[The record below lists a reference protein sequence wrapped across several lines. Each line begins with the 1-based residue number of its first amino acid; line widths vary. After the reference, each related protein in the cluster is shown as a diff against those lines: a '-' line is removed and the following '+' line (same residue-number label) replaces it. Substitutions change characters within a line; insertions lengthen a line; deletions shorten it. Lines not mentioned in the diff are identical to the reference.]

1 MTGRPIN
8 QREHIMHRKIPSHLL
23 PTPCPFDPNRT
34 IPSEAQCRKWWDEFD
49 MFDHI
54 KEHSLQ
60 VANVATTI
68 AELAVRA
75 GVTAPAR
82 TFPDRFIA
90 TIRAS
95 ALLHDL
101 GKTYCIRHGG
111 NHSQLGGAWVQ
122 ELTRNPNISQ
132 GVTHHVFWPGR
143 LSPEEFFIP
152 LAVMYSDKRV
162 RHTEIVSLDE
172 RAQDLYQRYGKTEAK
187 QAMIKHSIDQIRDV
201 ERIFE
206 SQLKEN
212 LHAYPFDRRGLV

>member
-1 MTGRPIN
+1 MIETNRLSPVA
-8 QREHIMHRKIPSHLL
+8 HSFAPDL
-23 PTPCPFDPNRT
+23 PV
-34 IPSEAQCRKWWDEFD
+34 PSEEQCRIWWDEHE

-54 KEHSLQ
+54 KEHSMQ
-60 VANVATTI
+60 VAEVATSI

-75 GVTAPAR
+75 GTPEPAR
-82 TFPDRFIA
+82 AFPERFVA

-122 ELTRNPNISQ
+122 ELTRNPGVAQ
-132 GVTHHVFWPGR
+132 GVAHHVYWPGR
-143 LSPEEFFIP
+143 LDLDAFFIP
-152 LAVMYSDKRV
+152 LTVMYSDKRV

-172 RAQDLYQRYGKTEAK
+172 RAEDLYQRYGKTAARR
-187 QAMIKHSIDQIRDV
+187 AMIKHSIDQIREV
-201 ERIFE
+201 ELLFE
-206 SQLKEN
+206 SQLQEN

>member
-1 MTGRPIN
+1 
-8 QREHIMHRKIPSHLL
+8 MHKNLPPHLL
-23 PTPCPFDPNRT
+23 PVPRPFDPNRP
-34 IPSEAQCRKWWDEFD
+34 IPSEAQCRAWWDEFD

-60 VANVATTI
+60 VAHIATTI

-75 GVTAPAR
+75 KTPEPAR
-82 TFPDRFIA
+82 IFPERFIA
-90 TIRAS
+90 TVRTS

-122 ELTRNPNISQ
+122 ELTGNPTIAQ
-132 GVTHHVFWPGR
+132 GVTHHVFWPGA
-143 LSPEEFFIP
+143 LDPERFFIP

-172 RAQDLYQRYGKTEAK
+172 RAQDLYQRYGRTEAK
-187 QAMIKHSIDQIRDV
+187 RAMIKHSMDQIQDV

-206 SQLKEN
+206 SQLKEK
-212 LHAYPFDRRGLV
+212 LHAYPFDSRRLV